1 MQIPLSAT
9 EYSSVSY
16 VLNTAMITS
25 VTLYHW
31 RRSSS
36 LLYLPTTIVIN
47 TLSIKT
53 ISSEFY
59 PVSLALTTILLSLVT
74 SAITIFSNT
83 PNTAYA
89 HIYNNITQEWKDRQN
104 NIKIQFSYLPEHPTM
119 EDLIQLR
126 FSIQNLQTGN
136 HLKNLVAKITLI
148 NTDYD
153 ATYKLRN
160 ITVTDGDFSIKS
172 PTLDPGV
179 HRVIIKI
186 NSKDYS
192 SLASF
197 NMSVL
202 E

>member
-1 MQIPLSAT
+1 
-9 EYSSVSY
+9 
-16 VLNTAMITS
+16 
-25 VTLYHW
+25 
-31 RRSSS
+31 
-36 LLYLPTTIVIN
+36 
-47 TLSIKT
+47 
-53 ISSEFY
+53 
-59 PVSLALTTILLSLVT
+59 
-74 SAITIFSNT
+74 
-83 PNTAYA
+83 
-89 HIYNNITQEWKDRQN
+89 
-104 NIKIQFSYLPEHPTM
+104 M

-148 NTDYD
+148 NTDYN
-153 ATYKLRN
+153 ATYKLGN

-172 PTLDPGV
+172 PTLDPGA
-179 HRVIIKI
+179 HQVIIKI

>member
-1 MQIPLSAT
+1 L
-9 EYSSVSY
+9 
-16 VLNTAMITS
+16 
-25 VTLYHW
+25 
-31 RRSSS
+31 
-36 LLYLPTTIVIN
+36 
-47 TLSIKT
+47 
-53 ISSEFY
+53 SEFY
-59 PVSLALTTILLSLVT
+59 LVSFGIDKNIVVFSIPT
-74 SAITIFSNT
+74 ITIFSNT
-83 PNTAYA
+83 ANTAYA
-89 HIYNNITQEWKDRQN
+89 HIYNNITQEWRDRQN

-136 HLKNLVAKITLI
+136 NLKNLVAKITMI
-148 NTDYD
+148 NTDYN
-153 ATYKLRN
+153 ATYKLGN

-197 NMSVL
+197 SMSVL

>member
-1 MQIPLSAT
+1 MCIAALVCCIHQQQ
-9 EYSSVSY
+9 
-16 VLNTAMITS
+16 
-25 VTLYHW
+25 
-31 RRSSS
+31 
-36 LLYLPTTIVIN
+36 LLYIY
-47 TLSIKT
+47 TLHQHHFL
-53 ISSEFY
+53 SEFY
-59 PVSLALTTILLSLVT
+59 LVSVAFATILLSLVT
-74 SAITIFSNT
+74 PTITIVSNT
-83 PNTAYA
+83 GNITYA
-89 HIYNNITQEWKDRQN
+89 HIYNNNVQEWRDRQN

-148 NTDYD
+148 NTDYN
-153 ATYKLRN
+153 ATYKLGN

-179 HRVIIKI
+179 DRVIIKI